1 MNKNKIEIGPESV
14 RKINKKDT
22 VAENIKNVAKAKNKA
37 VEDILAVVVSRP
49 RHEELIAEIRAT
61 GARIKLIQD
70 GDVAGAINTA
80 FDDTGVDILFGIGG
94 APEAVL
100 SAAALQCLG
109 GEIQGKL
116 TPS

>member
-1 MNKNKIEIGPESV
+1 MYMNKIAVDTEAIGKID
-14 RKINKKDT
+14 INNT
-22 VAENIKNVAKAKNKA
+22 IAENIKNYTKKKNKA
-37 VEDILAVVVSRP
+37 VEDILAVVLSRR

-109 GEIQGKL
+109 
-116 TPS
+116 